1 MVLKTKPCLIV
12 PKCLAAGRRHK
23 PDALWET
30 RGAAIKFL
38 ARHCPS
44 QASILFSQ
52 KFHQK
57 IQISSAAVSMTYL
70 GGISCLWWIRK
81 YFLSQH
87 SSLKYA
93 CPVAQGVYTLYH
105 ILSSSLCPIT
115 IHVCSNLTIT
125 TIHYYI
131 KHRTSTSC
139 QGHCPLII
147 FKLFSLTC
155 WSKRPLTKPS
165 PSCCWNPISTLGSKH
180 QETSMK
186 PTQHFSIDSSK
197 KFKSRRA

>member
-44 QASILFSQ
+44 QAGILFSQ

-70 GGISCLWWIRK
+70 SGRNILPLMNSKVLFEPTLLPQICMPSGPGCLHFVPHTKQFTLPHHYSCMFQTDH
-81 YFLSQH
+81 YHH
-87 SSLKYA
+87 SL
-93 CPVAQGVYTLYH
+93 
-105 ILSSSLCPIT
+105 
-115 IHVCSNLTIT
+115 
-125 TIHYYI
+125 
-131 KHRTSTSC
+131 
-139 QGHCPLII
+139 
-147 FKLFSLTC
+147 LF
-155 WSKRPLTKPS
+155 
-165 PSCCWNPISTLGSKH
+165 
-180 QETSMK
+180 
-186 PTQHFSIDSSK
+186 
-197 KFKSRRA
+197 